1 MAVLRL
7 GELYNDPSKLE
18 STLHPSLI
26 SRVRTFSPFFAT
38 RAVTLSLSLSSSLFS
53 LSLFH
58 SLLSPG
64 EHSAANVKLFVIVGG
79 VRSFLLSFHVADS
92 TERGKVVSSGKLLRH
107 PVRVLVRSFV
117 WLLADAQWKYEW
129 LQDVEG
135 NRIEWK
141 GEVEVWEDETC
152 IWI

>member
-38 RAVTLSLSLSSSLFS
+38 RAATLSLSLSLFY
-53 LSLFH
+53 

-79 VRSFLLSFHVADS
+79 VRSFLLSFHVVDS
-92 TERGKVVSSGKLLRH
+92 MERGKVVFWKAAPTPCSSIGALVCLIVSRRLVKI
-107 PVRVLVRSFV
+107 RVV
-117 WLLADAQWKYEW
+117 AE
-129 LQDVEG
+129 E
-135 NRIEWK
+135 
-141 GEVEVWEDETC
+141 
-152 IWI
+152 